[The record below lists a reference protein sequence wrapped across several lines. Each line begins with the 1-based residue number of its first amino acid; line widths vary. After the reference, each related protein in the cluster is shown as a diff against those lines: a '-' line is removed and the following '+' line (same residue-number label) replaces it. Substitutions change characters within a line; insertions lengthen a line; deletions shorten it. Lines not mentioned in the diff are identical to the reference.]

1 MEEDEGRRMSS
12 VYEMVINEKQNVSK
26 PWMKAGSFH
35 EEVLK
40 KESETSVG
48 DDIHAETLLK
58 YGEEDKERQVDAFR
72 IREILW

>member
-1 MEEDEGRRMSS
+1 VSEDGVCSETLLKSMEEDEGRRMSS

-40 KESETSVG
+40 KESVLEC
-48 DDIHAETLLK
+48 
-58 YGEEDKERQVDAFR
+58 RR
-72 IREILW
+72 